1 MEGAFNL
8 LSLADEKLPGGQKGR
23 EVWISH
29 PRHGV
34 TAALLVCFSL
44 SAHLEGELRVVFG
57 RLGKRKCKWA
67 ATEVGLGTLPLS
79 PTLAITQT
87 APSKDPPPQLRL
99 NSKHFSLVH
108 SVRQAE
114 PDWAFNAQLRDSNRR
129 ALHIL

>member
-8 LSLADEKLPGGQKGR
+8 LGLADEKLPGGQKER

-29 PRHGV
+29 PRRGV

-67 ATEVGLGTLPLS
+67 ATEVGLGMLPPLCYYTDCTIKGS
-79 PTLAITQT
+79 
-87 APSKDPPPQLRL
+87 PQLRV
-99 NSKHFSLVH
+99 NSKPFSLAH
-108 SVRQAE
+108 SVNIGR
-114 PDWAFNAQLRDSNRR
+114 
-129 ALHIL
+129 I